1 MIITPKVVRE
11 IGVIFNSSINGPY
24 IKYSE
29 YPKEEFETLFARFK
43 EAQFSYTCTEHELK
57 DVIELHVKIRFSSWM
72 SELRRGIF
80 KKYPTVGERYA
91 HAPENVP
98 PRIWRQMVDK
108 WMDEG
113 WKKTSTINKRNR
125 TKSKLIHT
133 TGSIP
138 MAKHRKEMQQIGIE
152 LSPLD
157 LFKMFHVRKNGI
169 WASNK
174 AKEMH
179 VYLEKEVKKLKR
191 LMKLVLGKSA
201 QESSQKDIG
210 LTKEDDDG
218 YEDDEVE
225 ANNSETE

>member
-1 MIITPKVVRE
+1 
-11 IGVIFNSSINGPY
+11 
-24 IKYSE
+24 
-29 YPKEEFETLFARFK
+29 
-43 EAQFSYTCTEHELK
+43 
-57 DVIELHVKIRFSSWM
+57 M

-113 WKKTSTINKRNR
+113 WK
-125 TKSKLIHT
+125 
-133 TGSIP
+133 
-138 MAKHRKEMQQIGIE
+138 QQIGIE

-179 VYLEKEVKKLKR
+179 ASKAR
-191 LMKLVLGKSA
+191 MCMVL
-201 QESSQKDIG
+201 QVNEDIV

>member
-1 MIITPKVVRE
+1 MIITLKVVRE

-43 EAQFSYTCTEHELK
+43 EAQFSYICTEHELK

-133 TGSIP
+133 TSSIP

-179 VYLEKEVKKLKR
+179 EIV
-191 LMKLVLGKSA
+191 
-201 QESSQKDIG
+201 ESMRSTVIG
-210 LTKEDDDG
+210 RG
-218 YEDDEVE
+218 VGR
-225 ANNSETE
+225 